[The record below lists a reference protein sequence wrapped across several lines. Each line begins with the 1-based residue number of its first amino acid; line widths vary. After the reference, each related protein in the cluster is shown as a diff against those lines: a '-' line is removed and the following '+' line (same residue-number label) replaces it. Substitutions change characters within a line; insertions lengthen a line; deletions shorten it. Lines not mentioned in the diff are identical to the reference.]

1 MSDSVTL
8 PADTHPPISGLHG
21 FGFWL
26 CLLCGVLG
34 FGKAWAAPP
43 AAAVSPQPAPPAFT
57 SNNDGITFS
66 VPPGLFHCPYPASW
80 VGSDHGVNL
89 YLTKPGRCDPDGG
102 EAATDQETPPLIQV
116 FYAYNVAEYPQP
128 DGTTRAPATDRELI
142 AQSCDAQAQPL
153 PAGLTLLGTAAAG
166 CLTTKGSE
174 ISLVIGALY
183 SEDPNQPS
191 PQPDSLL
198 ILSLETTKARYR
210 HDLSLFRKLAAG
222 VVICTVAGEPAH
234 PPRARC
240 PQTSW
245 W

>member
-1 MSDSVTL
+1 MHSSVRL
-8 PADTHPPISGLHG
+8 PADTRPPISGLHG

-43 AAAVSPQPAPPAFT
+43 AAAVSPQPAPRAFT
-57 SNNDGITFS
+57 SNNYGVTFS
-66 VPPGLFHCPYPASW
+66 VPPGLFHCPYPSSW

-89 YLTKPGRCDPDGG
+89 YLEKPARCDPGGG

-128 DGTTRAPATDRELI
+128 DGTTRAPATNQELL
-142 AQSCDAQAQPL
+142 AQSCDTHAQPL

-166 CLTTKGSE
+166 CLSTKGSH
-174 ISLVIGALY
+174 ISLAIGSVY
-183 SEDPNQPS
+183 SQYPSESS
-191 PQPDSLL
+191 PQPDSDL
-198 ILSLETTKARYR
+198 ILTLDTSKTRYR
-210 HDLSLFRKLAAG
+210 HDLSLFRELAASLA
-222 VVICTVAGEPAH
+222 ISTIAGEPAY

-245 W
+245 